1 MGPIPPP
8 VLSSVFFAA
17 AGLEIGLNFH
27 LPVGQ
32 LAKKLTSPSQKY
44 NLSVLIIVKQGHTS
58 IWTSSLKLNLS
69 FPDCWSSRTIGR
81 GQFRTVVGCFI
92 LIGVTKAVFNK
103 HVSTILSLPCV
114 TVIKLYFKSYTQYGN
129 IWMILIRCSNC
140 SQCTCMWSIV
150 WSTVWLI
157 AWSIRYDWA

>member
-8 VLSSVFFAA
+8 VLSSVYFDA
-17 AGLEIGLNFH
+17 AGLEINLNFH
-27 LPVGQ
+27 LQVGQ

-58 IWTSSLKLNLS
+58 SRTSSLKLNLS

-81 GQFRTVVGCFI
+81 GQFRAVVGCFI

-103 HVSTILSLPCV
+103 HVSTILSLICPDFLPCV

-140 SQCTCMWSIV
+140 SQCTCM
-150 WSTVWLI
+150 
-157 AWSIRYDWA
+157 